1 MTETKAFS
9 SEEAEIMERNG
20 VTKGCAWNRIKRLGW
35 SREKAITVPP
45 IKKRLKIVEDE
56 KREILKLESIIDPKE
71 AYQRFLESR
80 KDKTHL
86 VKYPQSV
93 KASDYY
99 KYLKSQ
105 ALWSE

>member
-9 SEEAEIMERNG
+9 SEETKIMERNG

-35 SREKAITVPP
+35 SREQAISKPP

-80 KDKTHL
+80 KDKAHL
-86 VKYPQSV
+86 EKYPQSIEP
-93 KASDYY
+93 SDYF
-99 KYLKSQ
+99 KFLESKVS
-105 ALWSE
+105 WS

>member
-9 SEEAEIMERNG
+9 SEETKIMERNG

-35 SREKAITVPP
+35 SRKQAITKPP

-86 VKYPQSV
+86 EKYPQSV
-93 KASDYY
+93 KASDYF
-99 KYLKSQ
+99 KFLESKVS
-105 ALWSE
+105 WS

>member
-1 MTETKAFS
+1 MTEAFS
-9 SEEAEIMERNG
+9 AEEIEVMELNG
-20 VTKGCAWNRIKRLGW
+20 ITRGCALNRIKRLGW
-35 SREKAITVPP
+35 SREQAITKPP

-93 KASDYY
+93 KPSDYY
-99 KYLKSQ
+99 LYLKSKVK
-105 ALWSE
+105 WS

>member
-9 SEEAEIMERNG
+9 SEETKITERNG

-35 SREKAITVPP
+35 SRERAITKPP

-56 KREILKLESIIDPKE
+56 EKAILKLESITTPED

-80 KDKTHL
+80 VDKSHL
-86 VKYPQSV
+86 EKYPQSV
-93 KASDYY
+93 NPSDYY
-99 KYLKSQ
+99 NYLKSKVT
-105 ALWSE
+105 WS

>member
-1 MTETKAFS
+1 MTETFS
-9 SEEAEIMERNG
+9 SEEVEVMESNG
-20 VTKGCAWNRIKRLGW
+20 ITRGCALNRIKRLGW
-35 SREKAITVPP
+35 SREQAITKPP

-56 KREILKLESIIDPKE
+56 EKAILKLESIIDPKE

-93 KASDYY
+93 KPSDYF
-99 KYLKSQ
+99 KFLESKV
-105 ALWSE
+105 LWS

>member
-9 SEEAEIMERNG
+9 SEETKIMERNG

-35 SREKAITVPP
+35 SRERAITKPP

-56 KREILKLESIIDPKE
+56 EKAILKLESITTPED

-80 KDKTHL
+80 VDKSHL
-86 VKYPQSV
+86 EKYPQSV
-93 KASDYY
+93 NPSDYY
-99 KYLKSQ
+99 NYLKSKVT
-105 ALWSE
+105 WS